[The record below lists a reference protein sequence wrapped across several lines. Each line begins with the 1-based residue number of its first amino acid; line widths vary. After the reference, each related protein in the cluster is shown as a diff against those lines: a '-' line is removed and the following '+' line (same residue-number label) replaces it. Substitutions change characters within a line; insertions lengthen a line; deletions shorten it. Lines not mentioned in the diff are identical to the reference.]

1 MYYCAFA
8 RAERFFVCGS
18 GKTECCRGHDQA
30 VHTARTS
37 QSPLFVLLACGLAL
51 DNVAL
56 AIAYNR
62 VND

>member
-1 MYYCAFA
+1 MAP
-8 RAERFFVCGS
+8 
-18 GKTECCRGHDQA
+18 GKPTVVGGHDQA

-37 QSPLFVLLACGLAL
+37 QSPLFVLLACGFAL